1 MLFARPETH
10 WEHAEAGTLRNSKRG
25 NMHTREDECIPAR
38 THAWWGAYGHQ
49 RSIYPSTPTGKR
61 KSDGRYL
68 RFRSV
73 PFPLSLCSDS
83 AFEVFNDSLRFRTVL
98 GSVQCVNRNLER
110 SLVVRDD
117 AVMLV
122 SRKVFVL
129 EKRTLEVRA
138 CIGRHN
144 P

>member
-1 MLFARPETH
+1 M
-10 WEHAEAGTLRNSKRG
+10 
-25 NMHTREDECIPAR
+25 
-38 THAWWGAYGHQ
+38 
-49 RSIYPSTPTGKR
+49 
-61 KSDGRYL
+61 
-68 RFRSV
+68 
-73 PFPLSLCSDS
+73 PFPLSLCSES
-83 AFEVFNDSLRFRTVL
+83 AFEVFNDSLRFRKVL

-110 SLVVRDD
+110 SLVVRVD